1 MTTGKPARNAYRSQ
15 SGQTASNARPAS
27 DTTTKRGGWRRFGGL
42 AYLEPGSPRFG
53 LLLLLLISAYLLS
66 AFTSSAGTSAILIVL
81 YLVVISL
88 AVLNARIG
96 RRTARLIIAIAF
108 GGSVV
113 TVALVLSPVVDARG
127 VAGLWAA
134 LMLLFG
140 VILIL
145 TRVFAQREVT
155 LQSIF
160 GAVSAYMIIGLM
172 FAAIYLAMSK
182 FGSGNFFADG
192 EKSDI
197 KTFQYF
203 SFTTLT
209 TLGYG
214 DYTAA
219 GSGGQAVA
227 VLEALLGQVFLA
239 TLVARLV
246 AAFRGPRPSA
256 AGPARPGRAGRPGR
270 AVGTPAG
277 RGPRQS
283 YRRPH
288 KPEGRTQ
295 PVPLGHV
302 AQPAMG
308 SRP

>member
-1 MTTGKPARNAYRSQ
+1 MIKGMTTEKPVPNAYRRQ
-15 SGQTASNARPAS
+15 SGQTASAARPAG
-27 DTTTKRGGWRRFGGL
+27 DTTTKRGGWRSFGGL
-42 AYLEPGSPRFG
+42 ADPDPGGPHFG
-53 LLLLLLISAYLLS
+53 LLLLILISAYLIS
-66 AFTSSAGTSAILIVL
+66 AFTSSAVTSAILIVL

-88 AVLNARIG
+88 AVLNAHIP
-96 RRTARLIIAIAF
+96 RRRAQLVIAIAAV
-108 GGSVV
+108 GTAV
-113 TVALVLSPVVDARG
+113 TVALVLSPSVDARG
-127 VAGLWAA
+127 LAGVWAA

-140 VILIL
+140 VVLIL
-145 TRVFAQREVT
+145 GRVFTQPQVT

-227 VLEALLGQVFLA
+227 VIEALLGQVFLA

-246 AAFRGPRPSA
+246 AAFRGPRMPT
-256 AGPARPGRAGRPGR
+256 AGQETRLPRPGRAARPGRVAAARTSPRRGPRPAFQRPRPRPGR
-270 AVGTPAG
+270 
-277 RGPRQS
+277 
-283 YRRPH
+283 
-288 KPEGRTQ
+288 
-295 PVPLGHV
+295 
-302 AQPAMG
+302 
-308 SRP
+308 